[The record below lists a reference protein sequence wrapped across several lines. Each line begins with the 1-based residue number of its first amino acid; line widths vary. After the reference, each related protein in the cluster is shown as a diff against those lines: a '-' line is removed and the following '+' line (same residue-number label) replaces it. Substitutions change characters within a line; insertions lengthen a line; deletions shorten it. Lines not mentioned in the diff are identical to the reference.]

1 MLRFSTR
8 ASGREK
14 RMKYSIPNINSGKP
28 DEIEACNAIVATIH
42 VSGVETADSSH
53 QLRLMLIINIA
64 MSSMSTYDS
73 RTVTLLSGLLAING
87 AMNPPIIAVM
97 ASSRRSKTSEIV
109 IMAAVRA
116 TSEHIVAKGLIS
128 AYMLWAMA
136 IVTKH
141 TANPPPAR
149 TDEKLRYESRS
160 RYAMPQRPR
169 PWDRA

>member
-1 MLRFSTR
+1 
-8 ASGREK
+8 
-14 RMKYSIPNINSGKP
+14 
-28 DEIEACNAIVATIH
+28 
-42 VSGVETADSSH
+42 
-53 QLRLMLIINIA
+53 

-73 RTVTLLSGLLAING
+73 RIVTLLSGLRAING

-169 PWDRA
+169 PVAMPRRARATSLIQLLSIAYFTKNPTPIINTRIPILLNRFTPI